1 MSTDRFDRQ
10 LPDLLEQL
18 APRAVPDY
26 RDDIVRQTART
37 RQRPA
42 WTFPERW
49 LPVSV
54 ITSRGLAAPPIR
66 WRVVGLVTLLLLSLA
81 IGLALV
87 AGSERHALPAPFGP
101 AANGLV
107 AYSKGGDIFTV
118 DPATGTRRAIV
129 TGATTDEGP
138 KFSPDGT
145 RLAFLRTTG
154 ASSVIVLS
162 DADGRNQVVVSMAPL
177 AGGADM
183 TWSPDGRSIAA
194 VTDDNGDT
202 GSLWMVDTAAGTI
215 RKVNG
220 VVTDYAEVQWRPPD
234 GRQLMVTARVDDR
247 ARFALVSA
255 VGDAVEVLVTPDGDA
270 AGGLR
275 PGGWSPDG
283 RRFVYAAQDGQ
294 VYVLDMQGMRDVLIR
309 PSLAEDG
316 TGYPRLSNDGR
327 RVLMMEFTNGDPT
340 WLSVAPSDGSAPA
353 VRVSDIYSG
362 GIGTHYQWAP
372 DDSTISLLPN
382 VGPLVLLDPAGAPP
396 STPPWMTDEVE
407 SWQRLAR

>member
-1 MSTDRFDRQ
+1 MSTDRFDRE

-26 RDDIVRQTART
+26 RDDIVRQTARM

-54 ITSRGLAAPPIR
+54 ITSRALAAPPVR
-66 WRVVGLVTLLLLSLA
+66 WRVVGLVALLLLALA
-81 IGLALV
+81 AGLVLV
-87 AGSERHALPAPFGP
+87 AGSQRHLPAPFGP

-138 KFSPDGT
+138 KYSPDGT

-154 ASSVIVLS
+154 TGSVIVLA
-162 DADGRNQVVVSMAPL
+162 DADGHNQVVVSMAPL
-177 AGGADM
+177 PAGLSYLVAG
-183 TWSPDGRSIAA
+183 WSIDRRGDQRQRRHRVALDRRYRGRHHPEGRRCRHRLRGGPVAPA
-194 VTDDNGDT
+194 GR
-202 GSLWMVDTAAGTI
+202 TAA
-215 RKVNG
+215 
-220 VVTDYAEVQWRPPD
+220 D
-234 GRQLMVTARVDDR
+234 GHRASVGW

-255 VGDAVEVLVTPDGDA
+255 VDDAVELLVTPDGDPG
-270 AGGLR
+270 GGLR

-294 VYVLDMQGMRDVLIR
+294 VYVLDMQGLRDVLVQ
-309 PSLAEDG
+309 PSIAEDG
-316 TGYPRLSNDGR
+316 TGYPRFSNDGR
-327 RVLMMEFTNGDPT
+327 RVLMMEHTNGDPT
-340 WLSVAPSDGSAPA
+340 WLSVAPSDGGAPA
-353 VRVSDIYSG
+353 IRVSDIYSG

-372 DDSTISLLPN
+372 TTARSPSCRTWVRLFCSILPALHRRRRP
-382 VGPLVLLDPAGAPP
+382 G
-396 STPPWMTDEVE
+396 
-407 SWQRLAR
+407 